1 MTSHDCT
8 QRLTPRQLAI
18 VRLLEVRLE
27 LGAVRGNHLL
37 PRAAH
42 VCNLGVERAARFAH
56 SRRQC
61 FEQGRDLGSTLLH
74 EVCNP
79 GRCLGADA
87 LEQARLRG
95 DLLRGTA
102 QLAASRLDLRHGIV
116 ERRRNLA
123 HRILP
128 QLACLVSNRL
138 CRLLTRLGLV
148 AFALLDRRQAVELI
162 RQELGAKSGDA
173 LLLLELR
180 TLFGQ
185 HANLVVGDELVAQGG
200 PFAVCRMRGRT
211 LELVVDE
218 LLSLV
223 QEQQRRKV
231 AGNVVANR
239 DLLDKVLDADRVDA
253 EHASLVHHLL
263 AVHQANQATRF
274 ASELLLRRRHWRHEQ
289 TRLERLGRRDAELE
303 RRRMVV
309 AVARQRATDEASRLA
324 ERPPSGRQAPIRHRD
339 EALVDQQLRQVAI
352 VTHDRSNVGDDKL
365 LIKATHDSCSIG
377 AHAFKVSRSLV
388 GNRSESSI
396 IHMFYFNPSIND

>member
-1 MTSHDCT
+1 MTATSLRAALLALQPVRSSVVVALLVGIRTGIIVLVGSRLLLLLALLVLLLGLLLLLGLFTRLLAAFGFLTLELRQSCLGLLEVLALLRQSLVVLLECRLSRLLLTSHDCT

-42 VCNLGVERAARFAH
+42 VRNLGVERAARFAH

-61 FEQGRDLGSTLLH
+61 FEQGRDLGSALLH

-95 DLLRGTA
+95 DLLSGTA

-116 ERRRNLA
+116 ERLRNLA

-138 CRLLTRLGLV
+138 RRLLTRLGLV

-211 LELVVDE
+211 LEFVVDE

-223 QEQQRRKV
+223 QE
-231 AGNVVANR
+231 
-239 DLLDKVLDADRVDA
+239 
-253 EHASLVHHLL
+253 
-263 AVHQANQATRF
+263 
-274 ASELLLRRRHWRHEQ
+274 
-289 TRLERLGRRDAELE
+289 
-303 RRRMVV
+303 
-309 AVARQRATDEASRLA
+309 
-324 ERPPSGRQAPIRHRD
+324 
-339 EALVDQQLRQVAI
+339 
-352 VTHDRSNVGDDKL
+352 
-365 LIKATHDSCSIG
+365 
-377 AHAFKVSRSLV
+377 
-388 GNRSESSI
+388 
-396 IHMFYFNPSIND
+396 